1 MSPPSLG
8 NLNKLSPVPYA
19 STQHG
24 HLKEDLLIL
33 ECTYHTSIMN
43 GNRRTAAHSEY
54 RPVPEFQAR
63 VVTLTINVAQQ
74 LVPMLLGSRLS
85 GLLRAA
91 GDSRDFGHLSCCWDK
106 D

>member
-33 ECTYHTSIMN
+33 ECTYHTSVMN
-43 GNRRTAAHSEY
+43 GNRRTAAHSGY
-54 RPVPEFQAR
+54 RPVHEFQAR
-63 VVTLTINVAQQ
+63 VVTLTINIAQ
-74 LVPMLLGSRLS
+74 
-85 GLLRAA
+85 
-91 GDSRDFGHLSCCWDK
+91 
-106 D
+106 